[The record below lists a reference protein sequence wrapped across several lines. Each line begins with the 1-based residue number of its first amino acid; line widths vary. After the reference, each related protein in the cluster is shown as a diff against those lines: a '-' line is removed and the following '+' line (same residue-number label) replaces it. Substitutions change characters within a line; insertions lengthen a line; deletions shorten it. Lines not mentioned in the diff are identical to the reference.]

1 MNISIT
7 FQKVDVPSDLEEL
20 AKDLKPYDGKLV
32 AVKEAHEPNLLL
44 VGKMI
49 VDGSNRQV
57 YYLTTED
64 ESGVIT
70 RPFRY
75 TDISEFF
82 ADSSK

>member
-1 MNISIT
+1 M
-7 FQKVDVPSDLEEL
+7 
-20 AKDLKPYDGKLV
+20 KDLRPYDGKLV
-32 AVKEAHEPNLLL
+32 AVKEAHEPDLLF

-49 VDGSNRQV
+49 AESNNRQV

-75 TDISEFF
+75 QDITEFF
-82 ADSSK
+82 VDSSK